1 MDRFSVRQHWL
12 LCFFAGEHRGKSLP
26 ELWRVV
32 QRERCAARFVDS
44 LVMLY
49 SCVVKERLKR

>member
-1 MDRFSVRQHWL
+1 
-12 LCFFAGEHRGKSLP
+12 
-26 ELWRVV
+26 LWRVV